1 MAEYRRSDRPA
12 DEPDEKHGK
21 GLEHTD

>member
-12 DEPDEKHGK
+12 DEPDKKHGK